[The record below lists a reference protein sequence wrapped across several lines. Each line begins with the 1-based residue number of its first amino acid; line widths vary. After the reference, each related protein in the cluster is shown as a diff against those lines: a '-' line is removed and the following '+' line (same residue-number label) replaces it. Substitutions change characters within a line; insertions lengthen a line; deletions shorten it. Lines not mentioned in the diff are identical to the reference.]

1 MRPSLIL
8 TGIITAGLGLSFYA
22 LAIPFVFSWSFPFM
36 IGGLVFVAAGAVA
49 KESPGHIEPPDGYV
63 FCVFCNTP
71 ILVGTPKCDRCNGV
85 QPR

>member
-36 IGGLVFVAAGAVA
+36 IGGLVFVVAGAFV
-49 KESPGHIEPPDGYV
+49 KETVGHIDPPDGYV
-63 FCVFCNTP
+63 FCVFCNTA
-71 ILVGTPKCDRCNGV
+71 ILVGTLKCDRCNGV
-85 QPR
+85 QPS